1 MLPLKKK
8 KQQIVNC
15 EYCEQTLSTDV
26 HLQVSNWLHKAER
39 FWCKKHDDVSRKIPT
54 EKVFAKCSCS
64 PVSAGCA
71 TLELWLSPLL
81 MCL

>member
-1 MLPLKKK
+1 MLPFKKK
-8 KQQIVNC
+8 MQIVIH
-15 EYCEQTLSTDV
+15 EYAAAKCTNV
-26 HLQVSNWLHKAER
+26 HLQVSNRLHKVER

-54 EKVFAKCSCS
+54 EKVFSKCSCS

-71 TLELWLSPLL
+71 TLEFWLGPLL